1 MGRVRDCMVVGGQDG
16 EAGKSSGWP
25 GRREGRSLAD
35 GLGATQ
41 ER

>member
-1 MGRVRDCMVVGGQDG
+1 MVVGGQG
-16 EAGKSSGWP
+16 VEPGKSSGWP
-25 GRREGRSLAD
+25 RKREGRSLVG